1 MHVRAGLSVAPDL
14 PPANARPSHRP
25 LAHHARI
32 ADRSFPRL
40 HALVPHTNP
49 WRLTSH
55 QHLNMKT
62 QALNA
67 GKAELARLESDQ
79 AALSGEI
86 ASKRQ
91 ELAAF
96 ERGLMQTQAQA
107 ADVERTFMLLE
118 AEHRNT

>member
-1 MHVRAGLSVAPDL
+1 
-14 PPANARPSHRP
+14 
-25 LAHHARI
+25 
-32 ADRSFPRL
+32 
-40 HALVPHTNP
+40 
-49 WRLTSH
+49 
-55 QHLNMKT
+55 MKT